1 MTRWR
6 MDIVGCCWCFWS
18 TVIRWRMD
26 VIGWW
31 CFWFSTMIRWCSIDI
46 IGWRCF
52 WFSTMIRWC
61 SIDIIGWWCFWFST
75 MIRWRLEISRIMFS
89 FPIFLRHDDIKTT
102 REQANKIKGVCIV
115 AGLVW
120 FRKGERPTSNLNLT
134 DMTDMTACKRLS
146 RVYGE
151 GKTAPGAWA
160 SPLFWQPNELA
171 PSCHNFLNSPLCNG
185 ED

>member
-89 FPIFLRHDDIKTT
+89 FPILLRHDDIKTT
-102 REQANKIKGVCIV
+102 REQANTIKGVCIV
-115 AGLVW
+115 VGLVW
-120 FRKGERPTSNLNLT
+120 FRKGRETHRQFGFDWHGWHDCIQAFES
-134 DMTDMTACKRLS
+134 RLW
-146 RVYGE
+146 RRKD
-151 GKTAPGAWA
+151 GK
-160 SPLFWQPNELA
+160 SILFWQPNELA
-171 PSCHNFLNSPLCNG
+171 PSCHNFLNPPLCNG
-185 ED
+185 KD